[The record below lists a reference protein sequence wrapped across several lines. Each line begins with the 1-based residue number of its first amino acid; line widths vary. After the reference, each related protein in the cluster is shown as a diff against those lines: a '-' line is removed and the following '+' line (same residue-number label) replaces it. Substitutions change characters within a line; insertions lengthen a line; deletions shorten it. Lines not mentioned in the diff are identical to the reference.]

1 MLFSATF
8 SIGNVVE
15 MDNLSFENKT
25 KIFFGVVDS
34 HL

>member
-8 SIGNVVE
+8 SVGNVVE
-15 MDNLSFENKT
+15 MDNLSFGNK
-25 KIFFGVVDS
+25 KKNFVGVVDS

>member
-15 MDNLSFENKT
+15 MDNLSFENK
-25 KIFFGVVDS
+25 KNFVGVVDS

>member
-15 MDNLSFENKT
+15 MDNLSFENQK
-25 KIFFGVVDS
+25 KISLV
-34 HL
+34 